1 MNPRLFILFFIVCLV
16 SIASYALDYL
26 PAAQIGGI
34 VGLVILLIDRMPKAR
49 IGFSIFP
56 HQTSNGWMV
65 RVENLSSG
73 SLSKIRYEFQ
83 GRLVVDDLPTDL
95 EAGEVY
101 EELIGLSFDTGTQ
114 YDVRIYYRPQLSLFE
129 SSQRFRG
136 QAGAR
141 KK

>member
-1 MNPRLFILFFIVCLV
+1 MNPRLFLLFFIVCLV
-16 SIASYALDYL
+16 SVAAYAFDFV
-26 PAAQIGGI
+26 PAAQISGLI
-34 VGLVILLIDRMPKAR
+34 GLVILLVDRMPKSR

-56 HQTSNGWMV
+56 HPTSNGWTV

-73 SLSKIRYEFQ
+73 SLSKIRYDFQ
-83 GRLVVDDLPTDL
+83 GRLVVEDLPSDL

-114 YDVRIYYRPQLSLFE
+114 YDVRIYYRPRLSLFE

>member
-1 MNPRLFILFFIVCLV
+1 
-16 SIASYALDYL
+16 
-26 PAAQIGGI
+26 
-34 VGLVILLIDRMPKAR
+34 
-49 IGFSIFP
+49 
-56 HQTSNGWMV
+56 MV